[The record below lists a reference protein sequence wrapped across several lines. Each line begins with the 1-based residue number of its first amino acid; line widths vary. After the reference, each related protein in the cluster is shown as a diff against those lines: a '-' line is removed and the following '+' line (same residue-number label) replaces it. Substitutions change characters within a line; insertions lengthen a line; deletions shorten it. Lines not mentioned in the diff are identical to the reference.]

1 MQRRGNPGIADQVF
15 RSGSLVDPTRDRVLE
30 THKSLVSAWM
40 KAVICAPLGW
50 RVLWLKTM
58 SHLAQGEFMESAFV
72 LAEKPPL
79 EILSQVRNG
88 LPAAMFEQVA
98 LTLGFSASTL
108 AAKLGIARRTVTR
121 KRGNGAPLSSET
133 SEKLLRV
140 ARVRN
145 LGRTIFTTDEAVSE
159 WLSKPDATLIN
170 MAPLDLLDTDLGARE
185 VENLLRALAYGHFV

>member
-1 MQRRGNPGIADQVF
+1 MQ
-15 RSGSLVDPTRDRVLE
+15 
-30 THKSLVSAWM
+30 
-40 KAVICAPLGW
+40 
-50 RVLWLKTM
+50 
-58 SHLAQGEFMESAFV
+58 SAFV

-79 EILSQVRNG
+79 EVLAQLRQG

-98 LTLGFSASTL
+98 STLGLSTSLL
-108 AAKLGIARRTVTR
+108 AEKLGIARRTVTR
-121 KRGNGAPLSSET
+121 KQGSGAPLSPGT

-145 LGRTIFTTDEAVSE
+145 LGRTLFTSDEAVSE
-159 WLSKPDATLIN
+159 WLSKSDASLGD

>member
-1 MQRRGNPGIADQVF
+1 
-15 RSGSLVDPTRDRVLE
+15 
-30 THKSLVSAWM
+30 
-40 KAVICAPLGW
+40 
-50 RVLWLKTM
+50 M
-58 SHLAQGEFMESAFV
+58 SHLAQGKTSMESAFV
-72 LAEKPPL
+72 LAEKPLL
-79 EILSQVRNG
+79 EVLAQVRSG

-98 LTLGFSASTL
+98 TTLGLSTSAL

-145 LGRTIFTTDEAVSE
+145 LGRTLFTTDAAVSE
-159 WLSKPDATLIN
+159 WLSKPESALGD

-185 VENLLRALAYGHFV
+185 VENLLRALATSSDVHEGFSHRGGPLCTNSETSL

>member
-1 MQRRGNPGIADQVF
+1 M
-15 RSGSLVDPTRDRVLE
+15 
-30 THKSLVSAWM
+30 
-40 KAVICAPLGW
+40 
-50 RVLWLKTM
+50 TM
-58 SHLAQGEFMESAFV
+58 SHLAQGDPMESAFV
-72 LAEKPPL
+72 LAEKPLL
-79 EILSQVRNG
+79 EILAQVRNG

-98 LTLGFSASTL
+98 STLGLSASTL

-145 LGRTIFTTDEAVSE
+145 LGRTLFTTDEAVSE
-159 WLSKPDATLIN
+159 WLSKPDASLGN